1 MHNTS
6 MAALI
11 LRFTSKEII
20 QLKNKMLKCAIKLA
34 AIESY
39 NLNIIQVS
47 RMNTTYVACRE
58 VFEDINFVKQNS
70 ERKKSPYYDFME
82 TTCIFENYEK
92 LANIIGGMS
101 IKFIKILILSRL
113 IDFCFTS
120 CEQTFSYNHD
130 ETMYTHNNLYKLKG
144 GTVIGQWMVLYRW
157 LFKNMIVYK

>member
-1 MHNTS
+1 
-6 MAALI
+6 
-11 LRFTSKEII
+11 
-20 QLKNKMLKCAIKLA
+20 MLKCAIKLA

-92 LANIIGGMS
+92 LANINGGMS

-144 GTVIGQWMVLYRW
+144 GTVIDQWMALYRW
-157 LFKNMIVYK
+157 PLKNMIVYK